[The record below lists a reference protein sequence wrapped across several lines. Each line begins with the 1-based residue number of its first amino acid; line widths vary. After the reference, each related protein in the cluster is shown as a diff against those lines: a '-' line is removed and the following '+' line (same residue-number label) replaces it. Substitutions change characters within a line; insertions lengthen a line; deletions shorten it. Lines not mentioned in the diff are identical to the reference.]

1 MKLSL
6 FKKNNA
12 EALFRWVD
20 QTLEQNGSSETP
32 SLDIKIEAALVNM
45 KKNNSNNWFSVTDVG
60 RVYDLFNAKMSS
72 ETSRLLD
79 ALHCVEWGDM
89 SPELRATVNA
99 LILKD
104 LKPYL
109 TSHEVK
115 AVEIAE

>member
-6 FKKNNA
+6 FKKNNT
-12 EALFRWVD
+12 ESLFRWVD
-20 QTLEQNGSSETP
+20 KTLEQNGSLETP

-45 KKNNSNNWFSVTDVG
+45 KKNNSNDWFSICDAEK
-60 RVYDLFNAKMSS
+60 VYELFNAKMSS
-72 ETSRLLD
+72 ETHAVLN
-79 ALHCVEWGDM
+79 ALHCVQWGDM

-115 AVEIAE
+115 AVEIDE